1 MLQATSRICR
11 PAELPTGLK
20 VWGIRSATEEGGRS
34 AVQKARVIVLAGAA
48 VAGLSLVAMWLF
60 DEVTG
65 TLPYAPPVE
74 ESRSRAEILDACH
87 AHVRAAEGEARA
99 AVDRHAADFASLIEQ
114 RKSGAAAFSREMV
127 SWRSKW
133 RVVKQYLPFTDPD
146 GHRKYVEE
154 QFAKHI
160 FSEAELAGTT
170 RLAVTESLKDIEG
183 IENRLAVRL
192 RSEIVGQPI
201 NAVQT
206 STAEQE
212 FATAIRQIQSASQW
226 DAAKTVGNLA
236 VAEAASAVGTQVLV
250 RLGVSAGIL
259 GTGAATSGWTI
270 GGSLVLGVLV
280 DAVWQ
285 WIDDPAGDIE
295 RETVAALEQ
304 LAVDGEA
311 ALSAELGELVTAR
324 RVLWDRAVEEWVP

>member
-1 MLQATSRICR
+1 M
-11 PAELPTGLK
+11 
-20 VWGIRSATEEGGRS
+20 
-34 AVQKARVIVLAGAA
+34 A
-48 VAGLSLVAMWLF
+48 VAGIAVLGLSFGAVRLF
-60 DEVTG
+60 DGATASG
-65 TLPYAPPVE
+65 PYALPAAP
-74 ESRSRAEILDACH
+74 RSRAEILEACD
-87 AHVRAAEGEARA
+87 AHVLAAESEARV
-99 AVDRHAADFASLIEQ
+99 AVDRHAAEFASFIDG
-114 RKSGAAAFSREMV
+114 RKNGAAAFSREMV
-127 SWRSKW
+127 SWGSKW
-133 RVVKQYLPFTDPD
+133 RVVKQYLPFTDPA

-154 QFAKHI
+154 QFAKHV
-160 FSEAELAGTT
+160 FSEAELAGAT
-170 RLAVTESLKDIEG
+170 RLAVTENLKDIEG

-201 NAVQT
+201 SVVQA
-206 STAEQE
+206 STAEQQ

-295 RETVAALEQ
+295 RETVTALEQ

-324 RVLWDRAVEEWVP
+324 AGLWSKAAEEMVS